1 MYPDPWHKETML
13 SHLTHSHN
21 LRVNQSKW
29 NLFHLLNI
37 YIMNQRRKRYMR
49 VAFVCLFCSMSV
61 DRPHPRVN
69 FWRRLSDMGWWYIKY
84 KMENSPQCVLVILAD
99 DIGVLHSFRN
109 IKMVLCSDY
118 IYIALLQHESYTQRH
133 APTRTFGRLILSSWR
148 RACIPVLTLIHRL
161 IVTYLCVNHHKNV
174 WRRWYCTRGVLHWGD
189 GGTSHHISVLSI
201 R

>member
-1 MYPDPWHKETML
+1 MYPDPWHKETMF

-61 DRPHPRVN
+61 DRPPPRVN
-69 FWRRLSDMGWWYIKY
+69 FWRCLSDMGWWYIIY

-118 IYIALLQHESYTQRH
+118 IYILHCCNTNRIHKDTHQH
-133 APTRTFGRLILSSWR
+133 
-148 RACIPVLTLIHRL
+148 
-161 IVTYLCVNHHKNV
+161 
-174 WRRWYCTRGVLHWGD
+174 
-189 GGTSHHISVLSI
+189 VLSDVWYYLHGDAHAYQF
-201 R
+201 

>member
-1 MYPDPWHKETML
+1 MYPDPWHKETMF

-109 IKMVLCSDY
+109 IKMVLCSDC
-118 IYIALLQHESYTQRH
+118 IYCIAATRIVFTKARTNTYF
-133 APTRTFGRLILSSWR
+133 RTFDTIFMETRMHTSSNINSSIDR
-148 RACIPVLTLIHRL
+148 
-161 IVTYLCVNHHKNV
+161 YLPMCQ
-174 WRRWYCTRGVLHWGD
+174 
-189 GGTSHHISVLSI
+189 SS
-201 R
+201 